1 MNDTT
6 YRPVNYVDAEPGV
19 AMPRADIIRRGD
31 VVDQVGRLIDVY
43 QEQQRAALATVQAD
57 ATRGGYLSTADQVRE
72 RRRTSGMYLAFYV
85 LIVGMVSGGLVL
97 LAYGAGY
104 VGAGG
109 AFAAWLT
116 MTGGLALG
124 LGWQRHGD
132 ELRLTPE
139 DIAHHVIDAH
149 ENLALHESETRRL
162 SLQWEYRAE
171 LRRQQAAA
179 QAAADARAQAA
190 DRVREIE
197 ARRQMQAERFATQQ
211 AETWNVYQPIVMAD
225 AEPDAGAV
233 TSWHDD
239 LVAWV
244 GELFAT
250 DGMTAA
256 GVIKGRVPWSQRSEW
271 APADKEAA
279 RRVCC
284 SLRPALIVQAEGG
297 RWRWKL
303 ELADSTE
310 TALRILTPR
319 LQAD

>member
-57 ATRGGYLSTADQVRE
+57 ATRGGYLSDANQVAE
-72 RRRTSGMYLAFYV
+72 RRKTSRLYLLTYA
-85 LIVGMVSGGLVL
+85 GVSALTMAGLVI
-97 LAYGAGY
+97 LAALAGALNTPASIA
-104 VGAGG
+104 V
-109 AFAAWLT
+109 WLT
-116 MTGGLALG
+116 GTGIVTLVLA
-124 LGWQRHGD
+124 WVRHGN
-132 ELRLTPE
+132 EFEHSPE
-139 DIAHHVIDAH
+139 GIARHVVNAH
-149 ENLALHESETRRL
+149 WDLSSYEAETRRL

-303 ELADSTE
+303 ELADSAE

>member
-1 MNDTT
+1 MNDTQ
-6 YRPVNYVDAEPGV
+6 YRTNFVDAEPGV

-57 ATRGGYLSTADQVRE
+57 ATRGGYLSTADQVAE
-72 RRRTSGMYLAFYV
+72 RRKTSRLYLLTYA
-85 LIVGMVSGGLVL
+85 GVSALTMAGLVI
-97 LAYGAGY
+97 LAALAGALNTPASIA
-104 VGAGG
+104 V
-109 AFAAWLT
+109 WLT
-116 MTGGLALG
+116 GTGIVTLVLA
-124 LGWQRHGD
+124 WVRHGN
-132 ELRLTPE
+132 EFEHSPE
-139 DIAHHVIDAH
+139 GIARHVVNAH
-149 ENLALHESETRRL
+149 WDLSSYEAETRRL

-197 ARRQMQAERFATQQ
+197 ARRAMQSERMMQQ
-211 AETWNVYQPIVMAD
+211 AETDNNYMAI
-225 AEPDAGAV
+225 AEPDAVAV

-239 LVAWV
+239 LLTWV

-250 DGMTAA
+250 DGMTAT

-271 APADKEAA
+271 SPADKEAA

-303 ELADSTE
+303 ELADSAE

>member
-57 ATRGGYLSTADQVRE
+57 ATRGGYLSDANQVAE
-72 RRRTSGMYLAFYV
+72 RRKTSRLYLLTYA
-85 LIVGMVSGGLVL
+85 GVSALTMAGLVI
-97 LAYGAGY
+97 LAALAGALNTPASIA
-104 VGAGG
+104 V
-109 AFAAWLT
+109 WLT
-116 MTGGLALG
+116 GTGIVTLVLA
-124 LGWQRHGD
+124 WVRHGN
-132 ELRLTPE
+132 EFEHSPE
-139 DIAHHVIDAH
+139 GIARHVVNAH
-149 ENLALHESETRRL
+149 WDLSSYEAETRRL
-162 SLQWEYRAE
+162 SLQWEYAAE
-171 LRRQQAAA
+171 QRRQQAAA
-179 QAAADARAQAA
+179 QAATDARQQAA

-256 GVIKGRVPWSQRSEW
+256 GVIKGRVPWPQRSEW

-284 SLRPALIVQAEGG
+284 SLRPALIVQADGG

-303 ELADSTE
+303 ELADSAE